1 VEIWTNHGK
10 RGCNN
15 PTKTSTPLPRILV
28 FPYSILL
35 KHGVMVSVN
44 FPIREKFW
52 PLHRIET
59 VIVEIWTNNRKRGCN
74 NPTKTSTPLP
84 SILVL
89 PYSILLKH
97 GVLGFC

>member
-1 VEIWTNHGK
+1 
-10 RGCNN
+10 
-15 PTKTSTPLPRILV
+15 
-28 FPYSILL
+28 
-35 KHGVMVSVN
+35 MVSIN

-59 VIVEIWTNNRKRGCN
+59 VVVQICTNHGKRGCN

-89 PYSILLKH
+89 PYSILSNDYIMIYVKFPMSGKFWPLH
-97 GVLGFC
+97 SN